1 MVNKIT
7 AKKTDNEIK
16 SLTAIGLMSGTSMDA
31 IDLAVIKSNG
41 GENISFG
48 PSGSVAYTMA
58 ERGLLDNAMQ
68 KARTCDGPVPLTGVF
83 AEAAGLV
90 TQKHAYAVKTFLK
103 EHELKARDIDLLG
116 FHGQTILH
124 RPEEKYTCQIGDG
137 RALAR
142 LTGIDVIGDFR
153 LADMQAGGQG
163 APLAPLYHEAL
174 CTKLLGE
181 DNVAILNLGGV
192 GNVTFIND
200 KNILA
205 FDTGPGNALLD
216 DWMML
221 KTGQP
226 LDEQGATARKG
237 VINDALLS
245 VWMSHPYFDKA
256 APKSLD
262 RQGFTT
268 AGLEDL
274 SVEDGAATLTALT
287 VNSILKAEGLLE
299 TPPITWIICGG
310 ARHNDFMMNYLSR
323 VLKGKVV
330 TAEAAGWPGD
340 ELEAQA
346 FAWLAIR
353 SRYGLPLT
361 LPETTGC
368 NQPTGGGVYYSS

>member
-1 MVNKIT
+1 MVNNIIPKRS
-7 AKKTDNEIK
+7 DNEMK

-31 IDLAVIKSNG
+31 IDLAVIESNG
-41 GENISFG
+41 SDEINFG
-48 PSGSVAYTMA
+48 PSGSVTYSMA
-58 ERGLLDNAMQ
+58 ERGLLESAMQ
-68 KARTCDGPVPLTGVF
+68 KARLCEGPVPLTGVF

-90 TQKHAYAVKTFLK
+90 TQKHAYAVKAFLK
-103 EHELKARDIDLLG
+103 EHGLSARDIDLLG

-124 RPEEKYTCQIGDG
+124 RPDEKYTCQIGDG

-153 LADMQAGGQG
+153 SADMQAGGQG
-163 APLAPLYHEAL
+163 APLTPLYHKAL
-174 CTKLLGE
+174 STKLLGKE
-181 DNVAILNLGGV
+181 NIAILNLGGV
-192 GNVTFIND
+192 GNVTFINA
-200 KNILA
+200 KGILA

-216 DWMML
+216 DWMMTN
-221 KTGQP
+221 TGRP
-226 LDEQGATARKG
+226 LDAQGETARTG
-237 VINDALLS
+237 VVDDELLT
-245 VWMSHPYFDKA
+245 VWMSHPYFDRG

-262 RQGFTT
+262 RQGFATL
-268 AGLEDL
+268 GLENL
-274 SVEDGAATLTALT
+274 SLEDGSATLTAFT

-299 TPPITWIICGG
+299 TTPTTWIICGG
-310 ARHNDFMMNYLSR
+310 ARHNDFMMDYLSR
-323 VLKGKVV
+323 VLRGEVI

-368 NQPTGGGVYYSS
+368 TQPTIGGVYYSS